1 MNQTVAERPRRLH
14 RRGRRPRPGPEETS
28 VNLPRGLRLFSLM
41 AFIFDSKRNRELD
54 VQHARMRRGD
64 GLGVLH
70 IEIEPT
76 AVVAQPQRSATQRVA
91 CCFSH
96 FLVEPPWELAGLF
109 RRRIA
114 WDDGAIREPVGAV
127 AVAFPMSRCCRSGE
141 DVGAKA
147 ASVGKGRASAQHLS
161 MPCPHAP
168 QDAARSEGRVH
179 IVTAGVVGGTA
190 VVSASLGT
198 REELARAGDTTPPG
212 HARCSFATR
221 RGCGPT

>member
-1 MNQTVAERPRRLH
+1 MPRTRPPYPPAFRRQMVELV
-14 RRGRRPRPGPEETS
+14 RAGRSPEELAREFEPT
-28 VNLPRGLRLFSLM
+28 
-41 AFIFDSKRNRELD
+41 AQAIRNWV
-54 VQHARMRRGD
+54 VQADRDEGRRGD
-64 GLGVLH
+64 G
-70 IEIEPT
+70 PST
-76 AVVAQPQRSATQRVA
+76 AEREELRRLRRENRRLRE

-127 AVAFPMSRCCRSGE
+127 AFPMSRCCRSGE
-141 DVGAKA
+141 DVGARA
-147 ASVGKGRASAQHLS
+147 ASVGKGWASAQHLS

-179 IVTAGVVGGTA
+179 IVTAGIVGGSA

-212 HARCSFATR
+212 HGRCSFATR
-221 RGCGPT
+221 RG